1 MRRRDFISLIGGA
14 AVTWLLAG
22 LGHPVVVE
30 SSGGAGGSMSR
41 ALLLAAATVAV
52 LLAPPAAAQL
62 VNENLLVKMPAGY
75 KVGYH
80 AENDKQMITEMVP
93 SGETVDDWTEMVTVQ
108 IFRGRK
114 LAPEQFRDSL
124 MKGWN
129 EGCPN
134 ASSKPTTSAT
144 ENGYP
149 SVLWLLNC
157 PRNPK
162 TGKPEITWFKAIR
175 GNDSFYVVQK
185 AFKFTPSK
193 EQVAQWLGYLKSVS
207 VCDTRLSDRRCPVAE
222 KK

>member
-1 MRRRDFISLIGGA
+1 
-14 AVTWLLAG
+14 
-22 LGHPVVVE
+22 
-30 SSGGAGGSMSR
+30 
-41 ALLLAAATVAV
+41 
-52 LLAPPAAAQL
+52 
-62 VNENLLVKMPAGY
+62 
-75 KVGYH
+75 
-80 AENDKQMITEMVP
+80 
-93 SGETVDDWTEMVTVQ
+93 EMVTVQ

-114 LAPEQFRDSL
+114 LAPEQFRNSL

-162 TGKPEITWFKAIR
+162 TGKPEITWFRAIR

-185 AFKFTPSK
+185 AFRFAPSQ
-193 EQVAQWLGYLKSVS
+193 EQVAQWTAYLKSVK
-207 VCDTRLSDRRCPVAE
+207 VCETRLADRACPPTA
-222 KK
+222 K